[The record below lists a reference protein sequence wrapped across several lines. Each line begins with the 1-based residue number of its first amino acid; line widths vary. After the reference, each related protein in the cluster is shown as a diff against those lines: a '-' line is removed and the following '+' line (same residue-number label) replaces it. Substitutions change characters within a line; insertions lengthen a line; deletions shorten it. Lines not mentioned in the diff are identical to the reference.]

1 MGSCTWCQYFRSL
14 GLLHQ
19 RASSTLHSF
28 VGWYWLASASDPHAA
43 DMGRVESEQAV
54 VCYSSDS
61 SQHCLRFLSRHF
73 GPIWQ
78 IHHMY
83 VGFTFRSWLSWLIY
97 FTVVGAPPYP
107 GFNGCLMTSANQDIG
122 FLWAILLIWD
132 TRKCEY
138 AIQCHC
144 SSDWKGS
151 VANAH
156 VGTCHPFLWEIPVLT
171 WFWWLVQ
178 CILIFSISDRAR
190 ANGTLVKTVYSDGKP
205 LGSSWCQTR

>member
-1 MGSCTWCQYFRSL
+1 MEVRKVDTSWHRHKIEGTHFVSSIFDHWDRCIRGQVQPYTPLSGGTDWRLPVILTLRTWAVWNRNKRLSVILPILLSIACVSCLVILVRFDKSITCTSD
-14 GLLHQ
+14 LH
-19 RASSTLHSF
+19 F
-28 VGWYWLASASDPHAA
+28 VLDFPGW
-43 DMGRVESEQAV
+43 
-54 VCYSSDS
+54 
-61 SQHCLRFLSRHF
+61 F
-73 GPIWQ
+73 
-78 IHHMY
+78 
-83 VGFTFRSWLSWLIY
+83 WLIY

-132 TRKCEY
+132 ARKCEY

-178 CILIFSISDRAR
+178 CILIFSI
-190 ANGTLVKTVYSDGKP
+190 
-205 LGSSWCQTR
+205 